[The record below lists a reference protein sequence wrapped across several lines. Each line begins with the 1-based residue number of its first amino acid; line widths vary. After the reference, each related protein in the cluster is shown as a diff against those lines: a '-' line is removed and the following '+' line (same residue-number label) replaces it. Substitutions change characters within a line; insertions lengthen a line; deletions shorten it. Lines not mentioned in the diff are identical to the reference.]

1 MDIQVI
7 LKILYFVLLLVLGG
21 ATLYYKTN
29 DKLRSKVAT
38 LIAKAE
44 YEYKDV
50 VKAGGKKKAWVVSRL
65 YDYIPVF
72 IKPFISEEAL
82 SAFVQYVFDYV
93 EMYAKLQLDK
103 LVNKAID
110 EGNSK

>member
-50 VKAGGKKKAWVVSRL
+50 VKAGGKKKASGRGN
-65 YDYIPVF
+65 PV
-72 IKPFISEEAL
+72 PAGSLPVQRQAPHV
-82 SAFVQYVFDYV
+82 AFRRAETEGGHRIRHCV
-93 EMYAKLQLDK
+93 
-103 LVNKAID
+103 KAVY
-110 EGNSK
+110 SLF